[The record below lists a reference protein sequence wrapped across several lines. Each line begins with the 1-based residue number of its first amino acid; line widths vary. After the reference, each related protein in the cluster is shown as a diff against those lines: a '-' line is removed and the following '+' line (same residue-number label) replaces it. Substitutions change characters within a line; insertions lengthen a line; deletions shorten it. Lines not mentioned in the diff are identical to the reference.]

1 MVNYS
6 ETLLNNI
13 LFARNLR
20 RDLCDL
26 LDQLYNN
33 EVQLAAWTS
42 TSDAMLQTTFTTDAP
57 REAAWSFINGKRNVL
72 KQTRKMQKRILLHLG
87 GF

>member
-42 TSDAMLQTTFTTDAP
+42 TSDAMLQTTFTTDDL
-57 REAAWSFINGKRNVL
+57 REAACSFINGKRNVL
-72 KQTRKMQKRILLHLG
+72 KQTRNMQKLILLHFE